1 MISYTNAINKMQ
13 NLHIEANGII
23 DSDGKS
29 KEEISKYK
37 NKDIFVLPFNEIEM
51 LLLCD
56 EVMDSVNEVLS
67 LLGQSFDKN
76 KLKSEIFEECG
87 SSQEEIISRNAKSII
102 DNKLESQ
109 KLEKVKDSKGLKE
122 NFDQLVKK
130 YWYWKYYKWKKKKE
144 LLSILQEEDY
154 EELLYI
160 CNLKNKILKGVTR
173 KFIRDYK
180 EMAISRLKQDENLK
194 SLIQTKYL

>member
-1 MISYTNAINKMQ
+1 MQ

-87 SSQEEIISRNAKSII
+87 SDQEEIISRNAKSII

-122 NFDQLVKK
+122 NFDQLVKSIDTESIINEKERIVK
-130 YWYWKYYKWKKKKE
+130 Y
-144 LLSILQEEDY
+144 I
-154 EELLYI
+154 
-160 CNLKNKILKGVTR
+160 TR
-173 KFIRDYK
+173 RG
-180 EMAISRLKQDENLK
+180 L
-194 SLIQTKYL
+194 

>member
-1 MISYTNAINKMQ
+1 FVYITHDPNFAITRTNSKILWSKKYIHPNYWDFEILSSTEIPEQLLIEILGSKENIIFCEGVSGREDVIIYTSLFDSIVIPVGGHRTVIRYTNAINKMQ

-29 KEEISKYK
+29 KEEISKDK

-76 KLKSEIFEECG
+76 KLKSEIF
-87 SSQEEIISRNAKSII
+87 
-102 DNKLESQ
+102 
-109 KLEKVKDSKGLKE
+109 
-122 NFDQLVKK
+122 
-130 YWYWKYYKWKKKKE
+130 
-144 LLSILQEEDY
+144 
-154 EELLYI
+154 
-160 CNLKNKILKGVTR
+160 
-173 KFIRDYK
+173 
-180 EMAISRLKQDENLK
+180 
-194 SLIQTKYL
+194 

>member
-1 MISYTNAINKMQ
+1 
-13 NLHIEANGII
+13 
-23 DSDGKS
+23 
-29 KEEISKYK
+29 
-37 NKDIFVLPFNEIEM
+37 M

-87 SSQEEIISRNAKSII
+87 SDQEEIISRNAKSII

-122 NFDQLVKK
+122 NFDQLVK
-130 YWYWKYYKWKKKKE
+130 
-144 LLSILQEEDY
+144 SIDTESIINEKR
-154 EELLYI
+154 
-160 CNLKNKILKGVTR
+160 KNC
-173 KFIRDYK
+173 
-180 EMAISRLKQDENLK
+180 
-194 SLIQTKYL
+194 

>member
-1 MISYTNAINKMQ
+1 MQ

-87 SSQEEIISRNAKSII
+87 SNQEEIISRNAKSII

-109 KLEKVKDSKGLKE
+109 KLEKVK
-122 NFDQLVKK
+122 
-130 YWYWKYYKWKKKKE
+130 
-144 LLSILQEEDY
+144 
-154 EELLYI
+154 
-160 CNLKNKILKGVTR
+160 R
-173 KFIRDYK
+173 
-180 EMAISRLKQDENLK
+180 
-194 SLIQTKYL
+194 